1 MTRSPFLF
9 LLPSSQPDRRL
20 KRMSLHDQLVIFL
33 YVVLAAFL
41 SMIIGLDRERS
52 DHPAGLRTHM
62 LVGLGSCLFT
72 VLSIHAFQSPGS
84 DPARVAAQIVSG
96 IGFLGAGAI
105 LKYNGE
111 IKGLTTAAS
120 VWATAAVGMSVG
132 AGMWVLAVGSTTLI
146 WLILAVL
153 RRVED
158 KPPHGKSHKIGPMS
172 EEDHP

>member
-1 MTRSPFLF
+1 ML
-9 LLPSSQPDRRL
+9 
-20 KRMSLHDQLVIFL
+20 LHDQLVIFL

-41 SMIIGLDRERS
+41 SMIIGLDRERN

-62 LVGLGSCLFT
+62 LVGVGACLYT
-72 VLSIHAFQSPGS
+72 VLSVHAFRTPTS
-84 DPARVAAQIVSG
+84 DPARVAAQIVTG

-120 VWATAAVGMSVG
+120 IWATAAVGMAVG
-132 AGMWVLAVGSTTLI
+132 SGLWMLATACTILIWVVLAVLQRLEVRPKRT
-146 WLILAVL
+146 
-153 RRVED
+153 
-158 KPPHGKSHKIGPMS
+158 KSNPIGPMS